1 MKLSGSR
8 IIIEM
13 LIEQGVDTVFGYPG
27 GAIMPLY
34 DALYDAPLRHV
45 LTVHEQ
51 GSAHAAD
58 GYARASGRV
67 GVCIATSGPGATNLV
82 TGLATAYMDS
92 SPVVAITGQVGTPLL
107 GRDAFQ
113 EIDITGLTMSIT
125 KHNFLVRNISDLA
138 ETVRS
143 AFSIAREGR
152 PGPVLI
158 DVPRDILL
166 AEIEFFNAGTTVAAQ
181 ARTSSS
187 TTGPDAMDIEKARA
201 ALLVAKRPILLCG
214 GGIIRAC
221 ASKKAAEFSQV
232 AGIPAVSTLMGLGAL
247 PPSHPYY
254 LGLTGMHGH
263 KAANLAVAAADLVVA
278 VGSRF
283 SDRVTGDRL
292 QYVKNKTII
301 HIDVDAAEMG
311 KNVASSVTI
320 VGDLLQSL
328 SFLIDALQ
336 NQAKPDRTEWLKQV
350 QQWQQE
356 NVTVPD
362 PTSLNPAWIMNH
374 MSEVTANQSIV
385 WVTDV
390 GQHQMWAA
398 QHLQIQRPGT
408 WLTSGG
414 LGTMGFGLPAALG
427 AQLSCPE
434 QRTILLAGDG
444 GFKMTG
450 LELYTAAIENIP
462 VICIILNNSALGM
475 VRQWQHLFFN
485 RRYSATILPEFDF
498 VGLAR
503 TCGVTGASTHTPE
516 EFSAAFRQALQ
527 QASPCVIVANIAAD
541 CMVDPMVQP
550 GQPVNQF
557 VDFSH
562 LHRN

>member
-51 GSAHAAD
+51 GAAHAAD

-113 EIDITGLTMSIT
+113 EIDITGLTMPIT

-138 ETVRS
+138 ETIRS

-166 AEIEFFNAGTTVAAQ
+166 AEIEFFSAGATVAAQ
-181 ARTSSS
+181 SRTSPA
-187 TTGPDAMDIEKARA
+187 TKVPDATDIEKACA
-201 ALLVAKRPILLCG
+201 AILAAQRPILLCG

-221 ASKKAAEFSQV
+221 AAKEAAAFSQI
-232 AGIPAVSTLMGLGAL
+232 AGLPAVSTLMGLGAL

-263 KAANLAVAAADLVVA
+263 RAANLAVASADLVVA
-278 VGSRF
+278 LGSRF

-292 QYVKNKTII
+292 QYVKEKTII
-301 HIDVDAAEMG
+301 HVDVDAAEMG
-311 KNVASSVTI
+311 KNVASSATI

-328 SFLIDALQ
+328 PLLTDALQ
-336 NQAKPDRTEWLKQV
+336 KLSTPDRSEWLQQI

-362 PTSLNPAWIMNH
+362 PTSLNPTWIMRH
-374 MSEVTANQSIV
+374 MSEVTANQPIA

-398 QHLQIQRPGT
+398 QHLQIQRPAN

-427 AQLSCPE
+427 AQISCPE
-434 QRTILLAGDG
+434 QRTILIAGDG

-462 VICIILNNSALGM
+462 VICIILNNCALGM
-475 VRQWQHLFFN
+475 VRQWQQLFFN
-485 RRYSATILPEFDF
+485 RRYSATSLPDFDF
-498 VGLAR
+498 VSLAR
-503 TCGVTGASTHTPE
+503 TCGVTGTATHTAA

-527 QASPCVIVANIAAD
+527 QKVPCVIVANISAD

-550 GQPVNQF
+550 GSPVNQF
-557 VDFSH
+557 VDFSQPAQ
-562 LHRN
+562 

>member
-51 GSAHAAD
+51 GAAHAAD

-82 TGLATAYMDS
+82 TGLATAFMDS
-92 SPVVAITGQVGTPLL
+92 SPVVAITGQVGTALL

-113 EIDITGLTMSIT
+113 EIDITGLTMPIT
-125 KHNFLVRNISDLA
+125 KHNFLVRNVSDLA
-138 ETVRS
+138 VTLRN

-158 DVPRDILL
+158 DVPRDVLL
-166 AEIEFFNAGTTVAAQ
+166 AEIEFAVANN
-181 ARTSSS
+181 T
-187 TTGPDAMDIEKARA
+187 PDIQQQSGIAAADPDDADIEKAWIALA
-201 ALLVAKRPILLCG
+201 AAKRPILLCG
-214 GGIIRAC
+214 GGIIHAC
-221 ASKKAAEFSQV
+221 AAREAAEFSRV

-247 PPSHPYY
+247 PPNHPYY

-263 KAANLAVAAADLVVA
+263 KAANLAVAAADLVIA
-278 VGSRF
+278 AGSRF

-292 QYVKNKTII
+292 QYVNGKTIVHLDI
-301 HIDVDAAEMG
+301 DAAEID
-311 KNVASSVTI
+311 KNITSTVKV
-320 VGDLLQSL
+320 VGDLKQSL
-328 SFLIDALQ
+328 KLLSRALQ
-336 NQAKPDRTEWLKQV
+336 QKGPASDLSGWLQQV
-350 QQWQQE
+350 RQWQEQ
-356 NVTVPD
+356 NSTVPD
-362 PTSLNPAWIMNH
+362 ISSLNPEWIMRH
-374 MSEVTANQSIV
+374 MSEATSRHSIA

-398 QHLQIQRPGT
+398 QHLRIQHPGS
-408 WLTSGG
+408 WITSGG
-414 LGTMGFGLPAALG
+414 LGTMGFGLPAAIG
-427 AQLSCPE
+427 AQLACPE
-434 QRTILLAGDG
+434 QRTILIAGDG

-450 LELYTAAIENIP
+450 MELCTAAIENVP
-462 VICIILNNSALGM
+462 VISVILNNGALGM

-485 RRYSATILPEFDF
+485 RRYSSTTLPEFDF
-498 VGLAR
+498 VGLASA
-503 TCGVTGASTHTPE
+503 CGVAGVVTNMSE
-516 EFSAAFRQALQ
+516 EFSTAFQQALQ
-527 QASPCVIVANIAAD
+527 KAGPCVIVANISSD

-550 GQPVNQF
+550 GQPVDRF
-557 VDFSH
+557 VEFS
-562 LHRN
+562 

>member
-51 GSAHAAD
+51 GAAHAAD

-82 TGLATAYMDS
+82 TGLATAFMDS
-92 SPVVAITGQVGTPLL
+92 SPVVAITGQVGTALL

-113 EIDITGLTMSIT
+113 EIDITGLTMPIT
-125 KHNFLVRNISDLA
+125 KHNFLVRNVSDLA
-138 ETVRS
+138 VTLRN

-158 DVPRDILL
+158 DVPRDVLL
-166 AEIEFFNAGTTVAAQ
+166 AEIEFSVTINTPDTQQQSGIAA
-181 ARTSSS
+181 ADP
-187 TTGPDAMDIEKARA
+187 GDADIEKARIA
-201 ALLVAKRPILLCG
+201 FTAAKRPILLCG
-214 GGIIRAC
+214 GGIIHAC
-221 ASKKAAEFSQV
+221 ATAEAAEFSRV

-247 PPSHPYY
+247 PPKHPYY

-263 KAANLAVAAADLVVA
+263 KAANLAVAAADLVIA
-278 VGSRF
+278 AGSRF

-292 QYVKNKTII
+292 QYVNGKTII
-301 HIDVDAAEMG
+301 HLDIDAAEID
-311 KNVASSVTI
+311 KNITSTVKV
-320 VGDLLQSL
+320 VGDLKQSMKL
-328 SFLIDALQ
+328 LTRALQ
-336 NQAKPDRTEWLKQV
+336 QKGPASDLSGWLQQV
-350 QQWQQE
+350 RQWQEQ
-356 NVTVPD
+356 NSTVPD
-362 PTSLNPAWIMNH
+362 VSSLNPEWIMRH
-374 MSEVTANQSIV
+374 MSEATSRHSVA

-398 QHLQIQRPGT
+398 QHLRIQHPGS
-408 WLTSGG
+408 WITSGG
-414 LGTMGFGLPAALG
+414 LGAMGFGLPAAIG
-427 AQLSCPE
+427 AQLACPE
-434 QRTILLAGDG
+434 QRTILIAGDG

-450 LELYTAAIENIP
+450 MELCTAAIENVP
-462 VICIILNNSALGM
+462 VISVILNNGALGM

-485 RRYSATILPEFDF
+485 RRYSSTTLPVFDF

-503 TCGVTGASTHTPE
+503 ACGVAGVVTNTTE
-516 EFSAAFRQALQ
+516 EFSTAFQQALQ
-527 QASPCVIVANIAAD
+527 QAGPCVIVANISSD

-550 GQPVNQF
+550 GQPVDRF
-557 VDFSH
+557 VDFS
-562 LHRN
+562 